1 MQSKGVLARLELL
14 ELMELVRFDPNR
26 GTFTLFGSREE
37 GKVVLL
43 LLLLLSFALEGVV
56 LVKSSDQLFTGG
68 GRGFKG
74 FFD

>member
-26 GTFTLFGSREE
+26 GTFTLFGSRED
-37 GKVVLL
+37 GKVV
-43 LLLLLSFALEGVV
+43 LLLSFALEGVV

>member
-1 MQSKGVLARLELL
+1 
-14 ELMELVRFDPNR
+14 MELVRFDPNR
-26 GTFTLFGSREE
+26 GTFTLFGSRED
-37 GKVVLL
+37 GKVV
-43 LLLLLSFALEGVV
+43 LLLSFALEGVV

>member
-1 MQSKGVLARLELL
+1 LQSKGVLARLELL

-26 GTFTLFGSREE
+26 GTFTLFGSRED
-37 GKVVLL
+37 GKVV
-43 LLLLLSFALEGVV
+43 LLLSFALEGVV